1 MHLAAHDIL
10 EALGF
15 EIEEWDFEKHDYTS
29 GYYLK
34 RDGQILMEI
43 EGWYGSKERIAD
55 VVMERFVRKLQ
66 DDGFFNKEK

>member
-1 MHLAAHDIL
+1 MKLDAYDIL

-15 EIEEWDFEKHDYTS
+15 EFEEWDFEEHDHTS

-34 RDGQILMEI
+34 RDGEVLMEI
-43 EGWYGSKERIAD
+43 EGWYGSLERVAD

-66 DDGFFNKEK
+66 DDGFFKKGK